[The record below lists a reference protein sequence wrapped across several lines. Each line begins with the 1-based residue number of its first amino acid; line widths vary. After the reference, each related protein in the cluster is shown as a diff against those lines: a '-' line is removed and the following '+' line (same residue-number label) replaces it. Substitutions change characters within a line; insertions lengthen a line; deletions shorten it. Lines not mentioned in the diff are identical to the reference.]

1 MLTRETI
8 IKAIKQRQ
16 DVIQAEGAR
25 AIYLYGSQARGDAH
39 AASDIDLFVDFD
51 AENGMS
57 LMNLAGIQIA
67 LEDIGAPVSVTTR
80 GSLHPKLRE
89 RIEQEAIQI
98 F

>member
-1 MLTRETI
+1 MLTREAI

-16 DVIQAEGAR
+16 DVIRAEGVR

-39 AASDIDLFVDFD
+39 EASDIDLFVDID
-51 AENGMS
+51 IQKGMS

>member
-16 DVIQAEGAR
+16 DIIRAEGAC

-39 AASDIDLFVDFD
+39 AESDIDLFVDID
-51 AENGMS
+51 AESGMS
-57 LMNLAGIQIA
+57 LMNLAGIQVA

-89 RIEQEAIQI
+89 RIEQEAIRI

>member
-1 MLTRETI
+1 MLTREAI
-8 IKAIKQRQ
+8 IKVIKQRQ
-16 DVIQAEGAR
+16 DVIRAEGVR

-39 AASDIDLFVDFD
+39 EASDIDLFVDID
-51 AENGMS
+51 IQKGMS